1 MSSPASEDADR
12 AADQP
17 ALSEITGEL
26 YAVRP
31 DEFVAAR
38 DERVRQA
45 RAAGNRALARELS
58 GLRRPTQSAWLVN
71 ALSRDRREVVEELLG
86 LAAELGQAQQRAA
99 GRDLQELATRRRR
112 LEAALLDRASDLAD
126 AAGVR
131 VSAETLREV
140 QETLAAALSLPDVAA
155 EVRSG
160 TLVRPVSY
168 AGFGTM
174 APPAQPAPRRAPQRK
189 DERTTDRVQRELT
202 ERRVEEARASV
213 EAAAADLAEREDA
226 VAAAQHRVAELRH
239 RIDGLRQQL
248 RDLERETAAAQ
259 REAQA
264 ELRRRDRA
272 KEEHRKASQALER
285 AERRLAEG

>member
-45 RAAGNRALARELS
+45 RPAGNRALARGLS

-71 ALSRDRREVVEELLG
+71 ASARDRREVVEELLG

-160 TLVRPVSY
+160 
-168 AGFGTM
+168 
-174 APPAQPAPRRAPQRK
+174 
-189 DERTTDRVQRELT
+189 
-202 ERRVEEARASV
+202 
-213 EAAAADLAEREDA
+213 
-226 VAAAQHRVAELRH
+226 
-239 RIDGLRQQL
+239 
-248 RDLERETAAAQ
+248 
-259 REAQA
+259 
-264 ELRRRDRA
+264 
-272 KEEHRKASQALER
+272 
-285 AERRLAEG
+285 